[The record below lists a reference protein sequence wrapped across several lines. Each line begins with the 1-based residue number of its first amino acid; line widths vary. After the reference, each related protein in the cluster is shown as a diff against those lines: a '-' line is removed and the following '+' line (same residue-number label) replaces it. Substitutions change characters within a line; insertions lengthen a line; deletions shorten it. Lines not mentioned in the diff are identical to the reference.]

1 VIGNQIIVSSKLKNS
16 IDGIVHMTDELQQQ
30 EFIKQA
36 TSSIKVH
43 I

>member
-1 VIGNQIIVSSKLKNS
+1 
-16 IDGIVHMTDELQQQ
+16 MTDELQQQ